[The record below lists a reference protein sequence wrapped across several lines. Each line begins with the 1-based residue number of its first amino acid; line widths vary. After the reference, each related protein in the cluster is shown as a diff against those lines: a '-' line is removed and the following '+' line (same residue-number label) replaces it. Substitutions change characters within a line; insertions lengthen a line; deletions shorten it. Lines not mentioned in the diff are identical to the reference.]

1 MIYGKGV
8 HERVAAVR
16 FRGELD
22 HETVRVERSNPVC
35 GDVLMLMLEIESGRI
50 KSARWRAS
58 GCPPTLA
65 AADCLVEMIEGAS
78 VAEAGG
84 IEPETIMGR
93 LEGYPS
99 TSRHAA
105 QLAVEA
111 LRTAIRGQ
119 NQVSKQ

>member
-16 FRGELD
+16 FRGELE
-22 HETVRVERSNPVC
+22 HETVRVEKTNPVC
-35 GDVLMLMLEIESGRI
+35 GDQLVLMIEIEAERV
-50 KSARWRAS
+50 KAARWRAS

-65 AADCLVEMIEGAS
+65 AADCLVEMIEGRD
-78 VAEAGG
+78 VATALA
-84 IEPETIMGR
+84 ITPEEIMAR
-93 LEGYPS
+93 FEGFPK

-111 LRTAIRGQ
+111 IREAIRRA
-119 NQVSKQ
+119 SKG